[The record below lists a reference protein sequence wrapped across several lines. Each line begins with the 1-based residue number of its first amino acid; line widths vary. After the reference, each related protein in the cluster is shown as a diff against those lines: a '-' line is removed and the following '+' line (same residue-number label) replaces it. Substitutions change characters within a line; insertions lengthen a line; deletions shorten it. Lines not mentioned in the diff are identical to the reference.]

1 MSSKPAASIHIGDSR
16 NMEEVASGSVNLII
30 TSPPYGALKDYE
42 NDGQIGLNQ
51 SYSAYTKDLEDV
63 WRECIRVLA
72 PDGKLCINIM
82 PLFESGNATPFKRRV
97 THTVISDLEKF
108 MESTG
113 EMFTFALY
121 IWDKRKIVRF
131 SSFGSYPY
139 PTNIFSTFPYEWII
153 VFCKKGKR
161 AAVSKE
167 IKEKSKLTQQEWAN
181 WAINSFWEMQPAKA
195 KAEGH
200 PAPFPKELPH
210 RLIKLYSF
218 WGDTVLDP
226 FMGTGTTAE
235 AAIELGRSAVGYEI
249 NPEFKPLIDVKVS
262 RALAKVK
269 EDEDAEEAGKTLES
283 EKAVESETVEETETN
298 TKTKSNSKAK
308 ANAKTKAKINEQ

>member
-1 MSSKPAASIHIGDSR
+1 MEFKPESKIYIGDSR
-16 NMEEVASGSVNLII
+16 NMKEVPDGSVQLVI

-42 NDGQIGLNQ
+42 NDAQIGLNQ
-51 SYSAYTKDLEDV
+51 SYEDYINNLNEV
-63 WRECIRVLA
+63 WKECIRVLG
-72 PDGKLCINIM
+72 PDGKLCIDIM
-82 PLFESGNATPFKRRV
+82 PLFESGNQTPFKRRV
-97 THTVISDLEKF
+97 THTVISDIEKF
-108 MESTG
+108 MDSTG
-113 EMFTFALY
+113 EMFTFALC

-161 AAVSKE
+161 EKVSDE
-167 IKEKSKLTQQEWAN
+167 IKEKSKLTQKEWAD
-181 WAINSFWEMQPAKA
+181 WAVNSFWEMQPAKA

-218 WGDTVLDP
+218 YGDTVLDP

-235 AAIELGRSAVGYEI
+235 AALELGRNCIGYEI
-249 NPEFKPLIDVKVS
+249 NPEYADLIS
-262 RALAKVK
+262 AKV
-269 EDEDAEEAGKTLES
+269 DRGLNTPQQLTLDDYLI
-283 EKAVESETVEETETN
+283 N
-298 TKTKSNSKAK
+298 KSDNP
-308 ANAKTKAKINEQ
+308 QD